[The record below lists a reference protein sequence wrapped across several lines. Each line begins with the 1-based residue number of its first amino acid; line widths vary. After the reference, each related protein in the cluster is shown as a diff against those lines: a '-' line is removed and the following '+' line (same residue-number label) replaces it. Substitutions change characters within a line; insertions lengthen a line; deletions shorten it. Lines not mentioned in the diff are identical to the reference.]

1 VHNAFN
7 LLGITNSLEEC
18 IGSVSRSLR
27 SIESC
32 EYILDECTVLD
43 EATDGPVCSPATME
57 AYVTGIE
64 LNFGNI
70 GGSKSK
76 SSVSKGVL

>member
-1 VHNAFN
+1 MEVD
-7 LLGITNSLEEC
+7 
-18 IGSVSRSLR
+18 V
-27 SIESC
+27 
-32 EYILDECTVLD
+32 V
-43 EATDGPVCSPATME
+43 TDGPVSPVTTD

-76 SSVSKGVL
+76 SSVSKGVLYKPNLKRKMQVHIDGLFID